1 MKRELGKYCFR
12 LCSHLVQEHKMCSIE
27 AHFDDSSMQS
37 MNIIAIKNFTWQK
50 LIRTAKDLTKQLE
63 LEMTSAIQTT
73 NNN

>member
-1 MKRELGKYCFR
+1 
-12 LCSHLVQEHKMCSIE
+12 
-27 AHFDDSSMQS
+27 MQS

-63 LEMTSAIQTT
+63 LEMASAIQTT